1 MYRKWTVFEIQ
12 YRYVY
17 IAVRQVVTDLR
28 NMWARDWG
36 DFQGIILY
44 ETLVQSVAES
54 LRT

>member
-1 MYRKWTVFEIQ
+1 MYRKWTIFEIQ

-17 IAVRQVVTDLR
+17 IAVRYLR

-44 ETLVQSVAES
+44 ETLVQSVADS